1 MVPFIAFLNSS
12 HRADVDRVFD
22 HGKNPTFEGE
32 KRPKPREDLE
42 QNLNASSF
50 ARNRGKVRTV
60 CLRWGKYFFRTLL
73 SNVMK
78 SVINGKFV
86 GNDFRWHLEVH
97 ERPCGC
103 QDSSPRIF
111 TSLHGGEPHIKGSRS
126 SK

>member
-1 MVPFIAFLNSS
+1 MLELITNSVS
-12 HRADVDRVFD
+12 SEQFAATARATQDVGRISGRVY
-22 HGKNPTFEGE
+22 
-32 KRPKPREDLE
+32 RAR
-42 QNLNASSF
+42 NASL
-50 ARNRGKVRTV
+50 ARPTV

-111 TSLHGGEPHIKGSRS
+111 TSLYGGEPHIKGSRS

>member
-1 MVPFIAFLNSS
+1 MFLDPRRGRIFHIS
-12 HRADVDRVFD
+12 RFAL
-22 HGKNPTFEGE
+22 GE
-32 KRPKPREDLE
+32 I
-42 QNLNASSF
+42 
-50 ARNRGKVRTV
+50 
-60 CLRWGKYFFRTLL
+60 FFRTLL

-111 TSLHGGEPHIKGSRS
+111 TSLYGGEPHIKGSRS